1 LSALPAT
8 SEASIAYMNDTSTA
22 YEQIIGPL
30 EPCMVRTVW
39 RITRNRQ
46 DAEDALQNALLAV
59 WKRWDRVVRHRAP
72 TALVLKMCVDAA
84 YDVVR
89 QRVRTKREL
98 GRSDSRVEPVDS
110 RRDPQ
115 DELAAQERS
124 AEMLEAIQS
133 LSRRQ
138 AAAVLLRVLEDL
150 PYEEIAAAL
159 GCRAATARKHVER
172 GRARLQVVLARY
184 EPSRIARSST

>member
-1 LSALPAT
+1 
-8 SEASIAYMNDTSTA
+8 MNDTTA

-39 RITRNRQ
+39 RVTRNRQ

-89 QRVRTKREL
+89 QRLRTKRKH

-110 RRDPQ
+110 APDPQ
-115 DELAAQERS
+115 VELAAQEQS

-138 AAAVLLRVLEDL
+138 AAAVLLRVFEDL
-150 PYEEIAAAL
+150 SYEEIAAAL
-159 GCRAATARKHVER
+159 GCSAATARKHVER
-172 GRARLQVVLARY
+172 GRARLQIVLARY